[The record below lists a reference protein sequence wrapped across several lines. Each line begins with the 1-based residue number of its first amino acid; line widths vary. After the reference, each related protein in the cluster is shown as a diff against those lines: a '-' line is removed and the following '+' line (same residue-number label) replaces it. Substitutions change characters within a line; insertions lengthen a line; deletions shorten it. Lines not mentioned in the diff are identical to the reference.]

1 MSELI
6 GGYLEIKGIKGES
19 KHTKYIGWIAVLTME
34 HTITNQ
40 ASITQKKG
48 LCAGTPFIGELT
60 AQVLYDKS
68 STTLRGYLFK
78 GKHAE
83 SAKIEMLRSSSGDE
97 EEAYYIFD
105 MKKVFITLCNTSYDS
120 YGSNNDTFIKLAF
133 EEYTENYIGQKF
145 DGTPDA
151 AVSCGYNI
159 ATKKIS

>member
-1 MSELI
+1 MSELTC
-6 GGYLEIKGIKGES
+6 GYLEIKGIKGES
-19 KHTKYIGWIAVLTME
+19 KHTKYIDWMAVVTIE

-60 AQVLYDKS
+60 VQILYDKS
-68 STTLRGYLFK
+68 STALRDYLFK

-83 SAKIEMLRSSSGDE
+83 SAKVEILRSSSGDE
-97 EEAYYIFD
+97 EEAFYIFD

-120 YGSNNDTFIKLAF
+120 YGSNNDIFIKLAF
-133 EEYTENYIGQKF
+133 EEYTETYIGQKF
-145 DGTPDA
+145 DGTPEA
-151 AVSCGYNI
+151 AVTCGYNI